1 MKRHL
6 DVLPNLRVAAPCTAD
21 WNEMTPIDRATRV
34 RHCGECKENVYN
46 LSSLTR
52 AEAEALI
59 AEHAGKLCVR
69 YYQRKDGTILLK
81 DCTVGAAGVRKR
93 RWIAA
98 GAAALLASGAGAVVL
113 RHHDA
118 HEIAASTI
126 DSHVVEDVKF
136 DERGLPEVAHDD
148 PPPPAALTLQP
159 AAPADDDHWH
169 ALKGKVAIDH
179 DIEDVK

>member
-21 WNEMTPIDRATRV
+21 WNAMTPIDRATRV

-46 LSSLTR
+46 LSSMTR

-59 AEHAGKLCVR
+59 AQHAGSLCVR

-81 DCTVGAAGVRKR
+81 DCTVGVANGRKR
-93 RWIAA
+93 KWIAA
-98 GAAALLASGAGAVVL
+98 GAAALLASSAGAAML
-113 RHHDA
+113 RQHDTQ
-118 HEIAASTI
+118 EIAASTI
-126 DSHVVEDVKF
+126 DNHVAEDVRF

-148 PPPPAALTLQP
+148 PPPPALTLQP
-159 AAPADDDHWH
+159 AVPAEDDSWH
-169 ALKGKVAIDH
+169 AIKGKVSIDRSE
-179 DIEDVK
+179 DIK

>member
-1 MKRHL
+1 MKGPL
-6 DVLPNLRVAAPCTAD
+6 LPNLRIASPCRAD
-21 WNEMTPIDRATRV
+21 WNAMEPVDLATRV

-46 LSSLTR
+46 LSSMTR

-59 AEHAGKLCVR
+59 AQHAGKLCAR
-69 YYQRKDGTILLK
+69 YYQRKDGTILLA
-81 DCTVGAAGVRKR
+81 DCTIGAAGVRKR
-93 RWIAA
+93 KWIAA
-98 GAAALLASGAGAVVL
+98 GAAALLASGAGAVML
-113 RHHDA
+113 RQHDA

-126 DSHVVEDVKF
+126 DQRTVEEVRF

-148 PPPPAALTLQP
+148 PPPPPTLALPEP
-159 AAPADDDHWH
+159 AEDDENWH